1 MLSKAKS
8 RKGNTEMMK
17 IRNGFTLIEL
27 MVVIAIIGI
36 LTALVTVNLQDARE
50 RARDVQR
57 KADVKSIQQ
66 ALELYKNDRIPQ
78 VYPPTASWRT
88 DLTTGGYIKA
98 IPADPT
104 YASSGSWEDYSYTR
118 GVDPLEFSLVA
129 CLENTADINKDPS
142 DVCLTYGVSY
152 TLNAP

>member
-1 MLSKAKS
+1 M
-8 RKGNTEMMK
+8 NTRIKK
-17 IRNGFTLIEL
+17 ISGGFTLIEL
-27 MVVIAIIGI
+27 MVVVAIIGI

-57 KADVKSIQQ
+57 KSDLKAIQQ

-78 VYPPTASWRT
+78 TYPATASWRT

-104 YASSGSWEDYSYTR
+104 FASSGAWSDYVYTR
-118 GVDPLEFSLVA
+118 GSDPLLFTLVS
-129 CLENTADINKDPS
+129 CLENTADINKDPV
-142 DVCLTYGVSY
+142 DGCATYGVSY
-152 TLNAP
+152 TLIAP